1 MADGPEISSWIGKD
15 FITAPS
21 LDCRHAPSAYLL
33 AQQGHSY
40 KPLFRS
46 SLSGRLLHLLD
57 AGADNDQRAPT
68 SRYAAAVGEKRIGTI
83 PLL

>member
-1 MADGPEISSWIGKD
+1 MADGPEISSWIGQD
-15 FITAPS
+15 FITALS
-21 LDCRHAPSAYLL
+21 LDCRHAPPAYLL

-57 AGADNDQRAPT
+57 VGADDDQRAPR
-68 SRYAAAVGEKRIGTI
+68 SQYAGAVSEKRIGTV
-83 PLL
+83 PLI